1 VNRDEFIGI
10 LRNELSGIPKEEIED
25 ILYDYEEHFE
35 IGIHKGKTEEE
46 IAKELGNPKSIAK
59 SYRASIKITEA
70 EKNPNATNLF
80 KAILAA
86 MALGFFNLVVVLAP
100 FIVIVALL
108 FSLYAISVGFIIGGV
123 GSFFGT
129 ITAPFFPH
137 RVNIGMNSIAS
148 ISFGIGLTALG
159 VLIMIGCFYLT
170 KLLYNGT
177 IKYLKWNIDIIKR

>member
-1 VNRDEFIGI
+1 MNREQFIKT
-10 LRNELSGIPKEEIED
+10 LRKELKGIPEDEIKD
-25 ILYDYEEHFE
+25 ILYDYEEHFQ
-35 IGIHKGKTEEE
+35 IGLSRGKTEEE
-46 IAKELGNPKSIAK
+46 IAKELGNPRNIAK
-59 SYRASIKITEA
+59 SYRASVKITEA

-86 MALGFFNLVVVLAP
+86 MALGFFNLVIVLGP
-100 FIVIVALL
+100 FIAIVALL

-137 RVNIGMNSIAS
+137 TINIGINPLAS

-159 VLIMIGCFYLT
+159 LLIMIGCFHLT
-170 KLLYNGT
+170 KLLYRGT
-177 IKYLKWNIDIIKR
+177 IKYLKWNLDIIKR

>member
-1 VNRDEFIGI
+1 MNRDKFIKI
-10 LRNELSGIPKEEIED
+10 LRKELSGIPREDIED
-25 ILYDYEEHFE
+25 IVYDYEEHFE

-46 IAKELGNPKSIAK
+46 IARELGNPKNIAK

-70 EKNPNATNLF
+70 EKNPTATNLF

-100 FIVIVALL
+100 FIVIVTLL

-129 ITAPFFPH
+129 ITAPFLPH
-137 RVNIGMNSIAS
+137 RVNIGMNPIAS
-148 ISFGIGLTALG
+148 ISFGIGLAALG

-170 KLLYNGT
+170 KLLYHGI

>member
-1 VNRDEFIGI
+1 MSRDEFLKT
-10 LRNELSGIPKEEIED
+10 LRKELTGIPKEEIED
-25 ILYDYEEHFE
+25 ILYDYKEHFD
-35 IGIHKGKTEEE
+35 IGIHKGKTEEQ

-59 SYRASIKITEA
+59 SYKASIKITEA

-100 FIVIVALL
+100 FIVLVALL

-129 ITAPFFPH
+129 LTAPFFPGKI
-137 RVNIGMNSIAS
+137 NIGINPLAS

-159 VLIMIGCFYLT
+159 LLIMIGCFYLT
-170 KLLYNGT
+170 RLLYNGT
-177 IKYLKWNIDIIKR
+177 IKYLRWNIDVIKR

>member
-1 VNRDEFIGI
+1 MNRDEFMKI
-10 LRNELSGIPKEEIED
+10 LRKELSGLPRPEIED
-25 ILYDYEEHFE
+25 IIYDYEEHFE

-46 IAKELGNPKSIAK
+46 IAKELGNPKNIAK
-59 SYRASIKITEA
+59 SYKASFKIDEA
-70 EKNPNATNLF
+70 EKNPTASNLF

-129 ITAPFFPH
+129 IAAPFLPAKI
-137 RVNIGMNSIAS
+137 NIGMNPLAS
-148 ISFGIGLTALG
+148 ISFGIGFTALG
-159 VLIMIGCFYLT
+159 VLIMLGCFYLT
-170 KLLYNGT
+170 KLLYNG
-177 IKYLKWNIDIIKR
+177 IIRYLKWNIDIIKR

>member
-1 VNRDEFIGI
+1 MNRDEFIGI

-46 IAKELGNPKSIAK
+46 IVKELGNPKSIAK

>member
-1 VNRDEFIGI
+1 MNRDEFIGI

-46 IAKELGNPKSIAK
+46 IAKELGNPKNIAK